1 VVLRG
6 KIANASRLTCGPPA
20 DPLRDD
26 PATTQSEI
34 NEHVDGVRWS
44 FLYCDICRG
53 KRSAYCHRSLVD
65 ADVAPAGRCEGSSSK
80 LPNGGEAEASDAGHE
95 VELGRWA
102 SRTLIGP
109 KTMPPELMWTWFSW
123 RICETGS

>member
-44 FLYCDICRG
+44 FLYCDICRR

-65 ADVAPAGRCEGSSSK
+65 ADVAPASRCEGSSSK

-95 VELGRWA
+95 VELGRVGQSHLDRDDAA
-102 SRTLIGP
+102 SADVDVVFIEDLRD
-109 KTMPPELMWTWFSW
+109 
-123 RICETGS
+123 GS